1 MWFQNENGVFSFL
14 SGIWLLDAVKN
25 KWENYLEK
33 AFEQRNK
40 ETWCKT

>member
-14 SGIWLLDAVKN
+14 SGIWLLDFVKN
-25 KWENYLEK
+25 NWENYLEK